1 LPRLV
6 APILVFVMLLGI
18 GTYLTLT
25 LVPPDD
31 HQTKAIVMACVGI
44 GAALIYCFLAYR
56 AGLFKRS
63 KY

>member
-1 LPRLV
+1 VPRLV
-6 APILVFVMLLGI
+6 APILVFVVLLGL

-31 HQTKAIVMACVGI
+31 HKTKAVIMGGVGI
-44 GAALIYCFLAYR
+44 GAALIYSFLAFR